1 MSPAGIFRAEK
12 VAEAAGCA
20 VQHEAV
26 DYESAKDR
34 ISWLSAEIREHDR
47 RYYQEARPTVSDWDY
62 DALVRELKD
71 LEAAHPELVLP
82 DSPLRRVGGEVIS
95 KFNSFRHGV
104 PMLSL
109 DNLYADEG
117 GEAAVRE
124 WILGVE
130 RLAGRSGLEWHVE
143 PKIDGVAV
151 NLRYEGGV
159 FVAGATR
166 GDGDVGDD
174 ITHNLR
180 TIRSIPLRL
189 ENAPDVL
196 EVRGEVYMADAAF
209 AALCERM
216 ERAGE
221 GAFANSRN
229 ATAGALKLLDS
240 GEAATRPMDI
250 FLYGLGEVSASPET
264 QEGVIRWLGELG
276 FRTPPFG
283 RVARNADEVIAAVAE
298 LDGLRRGFGYETDG
312 AVIKLNDLAMREGLG
327 ATARAPRWARAYKF
341 VPDRAETVLE
351 DIIFQVGRSGA
362 LTPVA
367 VLRPVLLRGSTI
379 ARATLHN
386 EDEIRRKD
394 LRCGDTVVIQKAGEV
409 IPEVL
414 EVVLG
419 LRKEGAEAFDFRG
432 RLVGG
437 CPVCGGVVS
446 RDADLSA
453 WFCRNVDCGAQ
464 RMRRLQYF
472 ASKAALDLE
481 GLGGIVADRLVE
493 SGLVE
498 DPLTLFRWEREG
510 VLEERLAGLNL
521 GTESDVRIF
530 GGKNAAKLTEAVRR
544 ARDAG
549 LERWLVALGIPDL
562 GATLAARVAE
572 SHTDLDAVAESVL
585 LRAVVRRDAAM
596 GEAERAN
603 PRARGN
609 RGLSESDRAASEA
622 RHAAILAEVAE
633 LEGVLIRGNFAERS
647 KASGGGVL
655 PRVGPVVAGSVVSYF
670 AGERGQEVLR
680 VLRELGIRPMGPVTG
695 GGRVD
700 SRFSGKTVV
709 VTGSFAG
716 MTRGEVTTALRGLG
730 ARVVAS
736 VSGSTDFLI
745 AGEGGGSK
753 RDEAERLGVTVVGE
767 VDLRAALGEKVLGAA
782 EGSASEERG
791 VQLQQG
797 ELF

>member
-1 MSPAGIFRAEK
+1 
-12 VAEAAGCA
+12 
-20 VQHEAV
+20 VQHGEV
-26 DYESAKDR
+26 DTESVRDR

-47 RYYQEARPTVSDWDY
+47 RYYQEARPTVSDWEY
-62 DALVRELKD
+62 DALVRELRE
-71 LEAAHPELVLP
+71 LEGAHPEWVLT

-95 KFNSFRHGV
+95 RFQAFRHGV

-124 WILGVE
+124 WVAGVE
-130 RLAGRSGLEWHVE
+130 RLAGRVGLEWHVE
-143 PKIDGVAV
+143 QKIDGVAV

-159 FVAGATR
+159 LVAGATR
-166 GDGDVGDD
+166 GDGEVGDD

-221 GAFANSRN
+221 DAFANSRN

-240 GEAATRPMDI
+240 GEAATRPMDV
-250 FLYGLGEVSASPET
+250 FLYGLGEVSESPGT
-264 QEGVIRWLGELG
+264 QAEVIRWLGELG
-276 FRTPPFG
+276 FRTPPFS
-283 RVARNADEVIAAVAE
+283 RVARDADGVIAAIAE
-298 LDGLRRGFGYETDG
+298 LDVMRRAFGFETDG
-312 AVIKLNDLAMREGLG
+312 AVIKLNDLSLREGLG
-327 ATARAPRWARAYKF
+327 STARAPRWARAYKF
-341 VPDRAETVLE
+341 VPDRAQTVLE
-351 DIIFQVGRSGA
+351 DIVFQVGRSGA

-414 EVVLG
+414 EVVVG

-432 RLVGG
+432 RLAGG

-498 DPLTLFRWEREG
+498 DPLVLFRWEQEG
-510 VLEERLAGLNL
+510 VLAERLAGLNL
-521 GTESDVRIF
+521 GTEAEPRVF
-530 GGKNAAKLTEAVRR
+530 GAKNAAKLSEAVRR
-544 ARDAG
+544 AREAG

-572 SHTDLDAVAESVL
+572 SHSDLDAVAASAL
-585 LRAVVRRDAAM
+585 LRAVVRRDVAL

-609 RGLSESDRAASEA
+609 RGLSEAERTALEA
-622 RHAAILAEVAE
+622 RHAALLAEVAE
-633 LEGVLIRGNFAERS
+633 LEAELVRGDFAERS

-655 PRVGPVVAGSVVSYF
+655 PRVGPVVAGSVIAYF
-670 AGERGQEVLR
+670 EGERGREVLR
-680 VLRELGIRPMGPVTG
+680 VLGELGIRPVGSSG
-695 GGRVD
+695 GGMRVA

-709 VTGSFAG
+709 VTGSFTG
-716 MTRGEVTTALRGLG
+716 MTRGEVTAALRGVG
-730 ARVVAS
+730 AKVVAA
-736 VSGSTDFLI
+736 VSGTTDFLI

-753 RDEAERLGVTVVGE
+753 RDDAERLGVTVLGE
-767 VDLRAALGEKVLGAA
+767 TDLRAALTGEGVVTESLG
-782 EGSASEERG
+782 GERG
-791 VQLQQG
+791 DGSRAEAAVGKLQQG